1 MQSSN
6 IVSSFFNGGSPC
18 GMWAV
23 ILSLAG
29 IRNGIHI
36 YLLGRAIVERKGQCG
51 KPSTPSTAWSK
62 LPSTRRSAF
71 IRLKLKALVYHR
83 PLSAPSLLQAEGSLT
98 ARPTRRVGTK
108 DGLSDQTVPSGRAV
122 GLNFN
127 MLDVV
132 FVYNY
137 FTWKHPHANDN
148 IGCHIS
154 KSGDVDIIWRWN
166 INEGSLLVMAS
177 IEGDVGFK
185 SLNISSIDDD
195 DNG

>member
-71 IRLKLKALVYHR
+71 IR
-83 PLSAPSLLQAEGSLT
+83 
-98 ARPTRRVGTK
+98 
-108 DGLSDQTVPSGRAV
+108 
-122 GLNFN
+122 NFN